1 MMTSIQEKF
10 KSASE
15 NVKTLKNKPSN
26 EVLLQLYGLYKQST
40 IGNIN
45 IPQPW
50 AVQIEKRAKWDSWKL
65 FENMEKGVAMDKYV
79 EIVENLLSTN

>member
-10 KSASE
+10 KSASQ

-65 FENMEKGVAMDKYV
+65 FEHMEKGVAMSKYV